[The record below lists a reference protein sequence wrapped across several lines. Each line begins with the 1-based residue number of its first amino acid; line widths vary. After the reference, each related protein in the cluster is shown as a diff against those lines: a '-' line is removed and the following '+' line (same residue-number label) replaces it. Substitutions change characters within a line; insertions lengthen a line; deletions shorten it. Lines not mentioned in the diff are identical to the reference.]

1 MRDSVR
7 DMAERWEL
15 PPESV
20 SGVMKVTMT
29 GQRQV
34 MVEHHKGLL
43 SYSDSV
49 VEIAGSRG
57 RLRITGS
64 ALSLG
69 GMDRESVVITG
80 RIQAVEYA

>member
-7 DMAERWEL
+7 DAAERWEL
-15 PPESV
+15 PPESLT
-20 SGVMKVTMT
+20 GVMKVTMT

-49 VEIAGSRG
+49 VEIAGSQG
-57 RLRITGS
+57 RLRIMGS